1 MVCGGSGDEHPS
13 IYIYIHIH
21 MHNLAESRIF
31 SVPFY
36 SSNIDVEF
44 VASIEN
50 EEFSANDEIH

>member
-1 MVCGGSGDEHPS
+1 
-13 IYIYIHIH
+13 

-36 SSNIDVEF
+36 SSNIDAEF